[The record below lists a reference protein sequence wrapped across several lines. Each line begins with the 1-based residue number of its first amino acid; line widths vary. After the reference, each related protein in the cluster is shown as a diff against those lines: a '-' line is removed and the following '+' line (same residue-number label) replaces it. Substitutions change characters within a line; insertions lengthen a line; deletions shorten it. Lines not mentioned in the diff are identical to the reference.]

1 MRANRR
7 LGAALWC
14 AGVAA
19 FAAMYAPQGLLTEIA
34 RDAAVDPSRASLVV
48 SAATL
53 GLGLSVLP
61 WAWLSDRIGIRSA
74 MRLAAAGAAIC
85 AVTVP
90 WLPTYA
96 GLVGGRFLQG
106 IALGG
111 IPALAMAL
119 LHDTASAKNAATM
132 AGSYIAATSLGGL
145 GGRLLVVPV
154 ADQVGWRVG
163 LFAIGCL
170 VAVLMAGLIGL
181 MPRPAEQP
189 ARRADISAGAVLTHL
204 RNPVMVALFG
214 IGALLIGGMIAVFNY
229 LPFRLEQPPYLLTPD
244 LVSLVFLAY
253 LAGTAGSRAAGW
265 LTGRVGQGPVLAAA
279 CVLMAGGGAIT
290 LAQPLYIVV
299 TGVVV
304 LTAGLFIGHKV
315 ASSMVAARALTG
327 RAQAAALYNISYY
340 AGSSAF
346 GWLAGFAWQ
355 HAQWPLV
362 AAVVIVLGTLACA
375 LTGLIYS
382 STTRKACEG
391 QSLTASRTRSSSPS
405 GTSSVSSTTR
415 ASSS

>member
-14 AGVAA
+14 AGLAA
-19 FAAMYAPQGLLTEIA
+19 FSVLYAPQGLLTEIA
-34 RDAAVDPSRASLVV
+34 RDADVDPSRASLVV

-53 GLGLSVLP
+53 GLGVSVLP
-61 WAWLSDRIGIRSA
+61 WAWLSDRIGIRNA

-90 WLPTYA
+90 WLPSYTA
-96 GLVGGRFLQG
+96 LVGGRFLQG

-119 LHDTASAKNAATM
+119 LHDTATAKHAAAM
-132 AGSYIAATSLGGL
+132 AGSFVAATSLGGL

-154 ADQVGWRVG
+154 ADHVGWRVG

-170 VAVLMAGLIGL
+170 VAALMVVLIGL
-181 MPRPAEQP
+181 LPRPQA
-189 ARRADISAGAVLTHL
+189 ATHRRRSDTSALTHL
-204 RNPVMVALFG
+204 RNPGMVALFG

-253 LAGTAGSRAAGW
+253 LAGTAGSRSAGW
-265 LTGRVGQGPVLAAA
+265 LTERVGQRPILVMA
-279 CVLMAGGGAIT
+279 CMLMAAGGAIT
-290 LAQPLYIVV
+290 LAQPLYLVIA
-299 TGVVV
+299 GVVV
-304 LTAGLFIGHKV
+304 LTAGMFIGHAV
-315 ASSMVAARALTG
+315 ASSMVAARAPTG
-327 RAQAAALYNISYY
+327 RAQAASLYNISYY
-340 AGSSAF
+340 TGSSAF

-362 AAVVIVLGTLACA
+362 AGLVIALGMTACA
-375 LTGLIYS
+375 LAGLVHHS
-382 STTRKACEG
+382 SGTMPKACEG
-391 QSLTASRTRSSSPS
+391 QSMTASRACSSSAS
-405 GTSSVSSTTR
+405 GTSSTSTTTMP
-415 ASSS
+415 SSS

>member
-14 AGVAA
+14 AGLAA
-19 FAAMYAPQGLLTEIA
+19 FSVLYAPQGLLTEIA
-34 RDAAVDPSRASLVV
+34 RDADVDPSRASLVV

-74 MRLAAAGAAIC
+74 MRMAAAGAAIC
-85 AVTVP
+85 AVSVP
-90 WLPTYA
+90 WLPSYTA
-96 GLVGGRFLQG
+96 LVGGRFLQG

-119 LHDTASAKNAATM
+119 LHDTATAKHAATM
-132 AGSYIAATSLGGL
+132 AGSFVAATSLGGL

-154 ADQVGWRVG
+154 ADHVGWRVG
-163 LFAIGCL
+163 LFAIGCV
-170 VAVLMAGLIGL
+170 VAALMVVLIGL
-181 MPRPAEQP
+181 LPRPQGATH
-189 ARRADISAGAVLTHL
+189 RRRSDTSALTHL
-204 RNPVMVALFG
+204 RDPAMLALFG

-265 LTGRVGQGPVLAAA
+265 LTERAGQRPILAMA
-279 CVLMAGGGAIT
+279 CMLMAAGGAIT
-290 LAQPLYIVV
+290 LAQPLYVV
-299 TGVVV
+299 IAGVVM
-304 LTAGLFIGHKV
+304 LTAGMFIGHAV
-315 ASSMVAARALTG
+315 ASSMVAARAPAG

-340 AGSSAF
+340 TGSSAF

-362 AAVVIVLGTLACA
+362 AAMVIALGTTACA
-375 LTGLIYS
+375 LAGLVHQS
-382 STTRKACEG
+382 SGSTAKACEG
-391 QSLTASRTRSSSPS
+391 QSMTASRACSSSAS
-405 GTSSVSSTTR
+405 GTSSTSTTTMP
-415 ASSS
+415 SSS

>member
-7 LGAALWC
+7 LGAVLWC
-14 AGVAA
+14 AGLAA

-53 GLGLSVLP
+53 GLGVSVLP

-119 LHDTASAKNAATM
+119 LHDTTTAKHAATM
-132 AGSYIAATSLGGL
+132 AGSYVAATSLGGL

-163 LFAIGCL
+163 LFVIGCL
-170 VAVLMAGLIGL
+170 VAALMAGLIGL
-181 MPRPAEQP
+181 MPRPAENP
-189 ARRADISAGAVLTHL
+189 AHQADISAGAVLTHL
-204 RNPVMVALFG
+204 RNPAMVALFG

-253 LAGTAGSRAAGW
+253 LAGTAGSRATGW

-279 CVLMAGGGAIT
+279 CVMMAGGGAIT

-299 TGVVV
+299 AGVVV
-304 LTAGLFIGHKV
+304 LTAGLFIGHAV
-315 ASSMVAARALTG
+315 ASSMVAARAVTG

-355 HAQWPLV
+355 HAHWPLV
-362 AAVVIVLGTLACA
+362 ATVVVVLGASACA
-375 LTGLIYS
+375 LTGLVYS
-382 STTRKACEG
+382 SASRKACDG
-391 QSLTASRTRSSSPS
+391 HSFTASRACSSSPS
-405 GTSSVSSTTR
+405 GTSSTSTVTMP
-415 ASSS
+415 SSS

>member
-7 LGAALWC
+7 LGAVLWC
-14 AGVAA
+14 AGLAA

-48 SAATL
+48 GAATL
-53 GLGLSVLP
+53 GLGVSVLP

-96 GLVGGRFLQG
+96 GLVGGRFVQG

-119 LHDTASAKNAATM
+119 LHDTATAKHAATM
-132 AGSYIAATSLGGL
+132 AGSYVAATSLGGL
-145 GGRLLVVPV
+145 GGRLLVMPV
-154 ADQVGWRVG
+154 AEQVGWRVG

-170 VAVLMAGLIGL
+170 VAALMAGLIGL
-181 MPRPAEQP
+181 MPRPAEKP
-189 ARRADISAGAVLTHL
+189 AHQADIGAGAVLTHL
-204 RNPVMVALFG
+204 RNPAMVALFG

-265 LTGRVGQGPVLAAA
+265 LTGRVGQGPILAVA
-279 CVLMAGGGAIT
+279 CVMMAGGGAIT

-299 TGVVV
+299 AGVVV
-304 LTAGLFIGHKV
+304 LTAGLFIGHAV
-315 ASSMVAARALTG
+315 ASSMVAARARSG

-346 GWLAGFAWQ
+346 GWLAGFAWL

-362 AAVVIVLGTLACA
+362 AAVVIVLGISACA
-375 LTGLIYS
+375 LTGLVYS
-382 STTRKACEG
+382 SASRKACDG
-391 QSLTASRTRSSSPS
+391 HSFTASRACSSSPS
-405 GTSSVSSTTR
+405 GTSSTSTITMP
-415 ASSS
+415 SSS

>member
-1 MRANRR
+1 MRSNRR
-7 LGAALWC
+7 LGAVLWC
-14 AGVAA
+14 AGLAA

-53 GLGLSVLP
+53 GLGVSVLP
-61 WAWLSDRIGIRSA
+61 WAWLSDRIGIRNA

-90 WLPTYA
+90 WLPSFA
-96 GLVGGRFLQG
+96 GLVGGRFVQG

-111 IPALAMAL
+111 IPALAMVL
-119 LHDTASAKNAATM
+119 LHDTATAKHAATM
-132 AGSYIAATSLGGL
+132 AGSYVAATSLGGL

-154 ADQVGWRVG
+154 AEHVGWRVG

-170 VAVLMAGLIGL
+170 VAALMAVLIGL
-181 MPRPAEQP
+181 IPRPAEKSAHQ
-189 ARRADISAGAVLTHL
+189 ADPSAGAVLAHL

-265 LTGRVGQGPVLAAA
+265 LTGRVGQGPILATA

-290 LAQPLYIVV
+290 LAQPLFIVV
-299 TGVVV
+299 AGVVV
-304 LTAGLFIGHKV
+304 LTAGLFIGHAV
-315 ASSMVAARALTG
+315 ASSMVTARAITG

-355 HAQWPLV
+355 QAQWPLV
-362 AAVVIVLGTLACA
+362 AVVVIVLGTLACG
-375 LTGLIYS
+375 LTGLVIPR
-382 STTRKACEG
+382 TP
-391 QSLTASRTRSSSPS
+391 TATPVR
-405 GTSSVSSTTR
+405 GT
-415 ASSS
+415 A

>member
-1 MRANRR
+1 MRGNRR

-14 AGVAA
+14 AGLAA
-19 FAAMYAPQGLLTEIA
+19 FAVMYAPQGLLTEIA

-61 WAWLSDRIGIRSA
+61 WAWLSDRIGIRNA
-74 MRLAAAGAAIC
+74 MRLAAAAAAIC

-106 IALGG
+106 IAIGG
-111 IPALAMAL
+111 IPALAMAV
-119 LHDTASAKNAATM
+119 LHDTASAKHAATM
-132 AGSYIAATSLGGL
+132 AGSYVAATSLGGL
-145 GGRLLVVPV
+145 SGRLLVVPV

-170 VAVLMAGLIGL
+170 VAILMAGLIGL
-181 MPRPAEQP
+181 MPRPAEQT
-189 ARRADISAGAVLTHL
+189 ARQADISAGAVLTHL

-265 LTGRVGQGPVLAAA
+265 LTRHVGQGPVLAAA

-299 TGVVV
+299 AGVVV
-304 LTAGLFIGHKV
+304 LTAGLFIGHTV

-362 AAVVIVLGTLACA
+362 AAVVIVLGNLGCV
-375 LTGLIYS
+375 LTGLVYS

-391 QSLTASRTRSSSPS
+391 QSFTASRACSSSS
-405 GTSSVSSTTR
+405 AGTSSTSTVTMP
-415 ASSS
+415 SSS